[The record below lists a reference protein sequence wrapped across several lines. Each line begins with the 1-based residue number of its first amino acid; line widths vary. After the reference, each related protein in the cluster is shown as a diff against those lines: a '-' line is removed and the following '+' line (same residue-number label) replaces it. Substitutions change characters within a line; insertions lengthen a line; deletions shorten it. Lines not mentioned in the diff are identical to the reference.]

1 MNAENRITRFENNE
15 ARSSEIH
22 VLKLLIPII
31 DRRGAQEAARHGAFL
46 FAERCVSAVEIVEVL
61 DDFGRDR
68 SVAFHS
74 IGALRRREKQAM
86 QDALAQTR
94 AILDDAGVPYTW
106 KRVFGPPE
114 RVIASS
120 AERSRADI
128 VVLDASGL
136 GFLRKWSVLARLR
149 RLTHTPVTLVQ

>member
-1 MNAENRITRFENNE
+1 M
-15 ARSSEIH
+15 
-22 VLKLLIPII
+22 LKLLIPII
-31 DRRGAQEAARHGAFL
+31 DRHGAREAARHGAFL
-46 FAERCVSAVEIVEVL
+46 FAERCVSEVEIVEVL
-61 DDFGRDR
+61 DDPAYDR

-86 QDALAQTR
+86 QDALLQTR

-106 KRVFGPPE
+106 TRVFGPPE

-120 AERSRADI
+120 VERGRADI

-149 RLTHTPVTLVQ
+149 RLMHTPVTLVQ